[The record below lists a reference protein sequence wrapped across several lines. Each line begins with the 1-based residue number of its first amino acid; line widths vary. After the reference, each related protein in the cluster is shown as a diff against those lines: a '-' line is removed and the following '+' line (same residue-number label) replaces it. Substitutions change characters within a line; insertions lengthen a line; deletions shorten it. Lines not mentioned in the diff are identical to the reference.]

1 MVSLSL
7 SLSLT
12 HPHTHTHPLTHTHSY
27 LCKCMLSPLRASLC
41 CCTEPFSSFHVL
53 PATLFVLVL
62 PLYIYSLCFNLP
74 LSCVLPQFLIFPI
87 LIIFQFNITILFVDQ
102 YSLYSSLF
110 FVDSLLLGTY
120 ISHLRV
126 HVSISNVYTFP
137 SPSPLCLHLLCSFP
151 PFLLACFIWPESFIK
166 RRGWRRWHEHSIKV
180 AKQYC
185 INKRR

>member
-1 MVSLSL
+1 MRRSNQAYYVFWIVNQL
-7 SLSLT
+7 
-12 HPHTHTHPLTHTHSY
+12 
-27 LCKCMLSPLRASLC
+27 
-41 CCTEPFSSFHVL
+41 CTEPFSSFHVL